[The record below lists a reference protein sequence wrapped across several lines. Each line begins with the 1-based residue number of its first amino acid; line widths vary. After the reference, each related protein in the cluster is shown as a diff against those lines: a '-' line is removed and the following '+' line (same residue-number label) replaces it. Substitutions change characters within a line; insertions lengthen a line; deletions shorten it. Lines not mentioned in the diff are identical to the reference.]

1 MRDAKWELF
10 LSSSEDLFTN
20 EFHTLPLDAQ
30 ADRLSAIILQAA
42 HLSIP
47 VRKPHVRLYKD
58 RWIYCPRLKKINRR
72 VNAARKQFRRHP
84 SPSTVATSKA
94 LFAMHRQSRPAS
106 AAMLSSTG
114 ARVSLPT
121 HPSDVC
127 GDAFGPYTPLVLL
140 RCPLILL
147 QLRKP
152 KDWPNFSLPALPQPL
167 FLLRPGICNNF
178 LLVPALPPFTLPAQK
193 KRSLMPHSPHTK
205 QKLVMVT
212 NFAY

>member
-1 MRDAKWELF
+1 MVSACLAPRASWAIHPLLTSDHFGGLVDIHVALAPTPPQHPRFHMRDAKWELF

-20 EFHTLPLDAQ
+20 ELHTLPLDAQ

-42 HLSIP
+42 HLSFLSANPMPASIRT
-47 VRKPHVRLYKD
+47 VG
-58 RWIYCPRLKKINRR
+58 
-72 VNAARKQFRRHP
+72 
-84 SPSTVATSKA
+84 STVPGLRKSTTVLMPLANSSVATLPLPPAATSKT

-106 AAMLSSTG
+106 AAMLSSIG
-114 ARVSLPT
+114 ARISLPT

-152 KDWPNFSLPALPQPL
+152 KDWPNFSLPALP
-167 FLLRPGICNNF
+167 
-178 LLVPALPPFTLPAQK
+178 
-193 KRSLMPHSPHTK
+193 
-205 QKLVMVT
+205 
-212 NFAY
+212 